1 MIAGNDRVGIIV
13 IIAAGVMRIECA
25 PAPAL
30 RTGGVVMNDL
40 GKGDL
45 IGTSHLQGGKGPIEI
60 GHLGGH
66 GRPDHGD
73 TGTGTIVCVEYSGL
87 AS

>member
-1 MIAGNDRVGIIV
+1 
-13 IIAAGVMRIECA
+13 
-25 PAPAL
+25 
-30 RTGGVVMNDL
+30 MNDL

-87 AS
+87 ASLIVLSICYHNLLWLQFHKGKADNPFA

>member
-1 MIAGNDRVGIIV
+1 
-13 IIAAGVMRIECA
+13 
-25 PAPAL
+25 
-30 RTGGVVMNDL
+30 MNDL